1 MNGQPTKI
9 EWTESSWNP
18 ATGCSKISIG
28 CRNCYAERLAL
39 RLQKMGQ
46 KKYKNGFNVTLHY
59 DELYRPLKWK
69 KPNVIFV
76 NSMSDLFHEDI
87 PDEFIMEV
95 FNPMNKA
102 YWHTFQILTKRS
114 KRLAK
119 IADKLNWP
127 ENIWMGVT
135 VETSKQIF
143 RINDLC
149 NVPAFVRFVSM
160 EPLLGPIHEF
170 PYEYVD
176 WIIVGGE
183 SGPYARPMKESWVI
197 EIRNQCIKNGIPF
210 FFKQWGG
217 VNKKKNGR
225 LLEGKYWDESPEHH
239 RVDVQ
244 LYL

>member
-1 MNGQPTKI
+1 MPQPTKI
-9 EWTESSWNP
+9 EWTHSSWNP

-46 KKYKNGFNVTLHY
+46 KKYKNGFNVTLHH

-95 FNPMNKA
+95 FNTMNKA

-114 KRLAK
+114 KRLVK

-127 ENIWMGVT
+127 ENVWMGVT

-143 RINDLC
+143 RLNDLG

-160 EPLLGPIHEF
+160 EPLLGSIYEF
-170 PYEYVD
+170 PYEHVD
-176 WIIVGGE
+176 WVIVGGE
-183 SGPYARPMKESWVI
+183 SGPYARPMNESWAI

-225 LLEGKYWDESPEHH
+225 LLEGKYWDESPAY
-239 RVDVQ
+239 RQQDFQ
-244 LYL
+244 LSF